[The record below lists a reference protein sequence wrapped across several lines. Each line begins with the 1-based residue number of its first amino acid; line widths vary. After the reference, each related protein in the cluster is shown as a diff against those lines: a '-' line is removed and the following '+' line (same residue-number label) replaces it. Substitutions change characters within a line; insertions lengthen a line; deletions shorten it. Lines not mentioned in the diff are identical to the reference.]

1 MSVKRNRAAATD
13 VAVAA
18 GAVKWTRKNMEMDA
32 AKLEA
37 ARRILGVR
45 TEKETVDRA
54 LDQVVFRSE
63 VLSALDRLAAAG
75 GIEDIYGNQE

>member
-18 GAVKWTRKNMEMDA
+18 GAVEWTRKNMEMDA

-75 GIEDIYGNQE
+75 GIEDIYENQE